1 MAHRDKK
8 DRAKREST
16 PGGATGGAGLPPES
30 PSSDQGGVVGGGKV
44 RRHKAETRAT
54 DARRAQAD
62 DRSAPEWLSEYR
74 VGPDG
79 RVRPDALVMAMSEDS
94 FPCSDPP
101 SFTPGPIGA
110 PTR

>member
-1 MAHRDKK
+1 MAPQDKS
-8 DRAKREST
+8 DQAKREST
-16 PGGATGGAGLPPES
+16 PGGATGSAGLGS
-30 PSSDQGGVVGGGKV
+30 
-44 RRHKAETRAT
+44 AA
-54 DARRAQAD
+54 DAPDAPRAQAG

-79 RVRPDALVMAMSEDS
+79 RVRSDVLVMAMSEDS